1 VAEPGLVADGI
12 RFQAGDMKTTGNTI
26 FITGGTS
33 GLGLGLAL
41 RWQALGNQVII
52 GGRRKELLD
61 QLAAEHP
68 AIGTVVLDVDEP
80 ASIKAAYDEVTTRYP
95 DLNAVLTMSGIMR
108 AESLLDPGH
117 VETAEATI
125 TTNLLGTIRTIA
137 TFTPW
142 LVTKPD
148 AAILTVSSG
157 LAFVPLSY
165 TPTYNATK
173 AAIHSY
179 TQSLRLQLAD
189 TSIQVIELI
198 PPAVRTSLM
207 PGQETSDH
215 AQPLDEYL
223 THTMDILVSQP
234 EVTEV
239 VIDRVKFL
247 RNAEPEGRLPQTIA
261 ALNSH

>member
-1 VAEPGLVADGI
+1 
-12 RFQAGDMKTTGNTI
+12 MKTTGNTI
-26 FITGGTS
+26 FVTGGTS

-61 QLAAEHP
+61 RIAAEH
-68 AIGTVVLDVDEP
+68 AGIGTVVVDVDDP
-80 ASIKAAYDEVTTRYP
+80 ASIASAFTEVTTRYP
-95 DLNAVLTMSGIMR
+95 DLNAIVTMSGIMR
-108 AESLLDPGH
+108 AENLLDPAH
-117 VETAEATI
+117 LETAEAII
-125 TTNLLGTIRTIA
+125 TTNLLGTIRTVA
-137 TFTPW
+137 VFTPW

-157 LAFVPLSY
+157 LAVVPLSY

-189 TSIQVIELI
+189 TGVQVIELI
-198 PPAVRTSLM
+198 PPAVQTTLM
-207 PGQETSDH
+207 PGQETSEH

-223 THTMDILVSQP
+223 TDTMNILSADP
-234 EVTEV
+234 DVTEV

-247 RNAEPEGRLPQTIA
+247 RNAEPEGRLPQTLT

>member
-1 VAEPGLVADGI
+1 
-12 RFQAGDMKTTGNTI
+12 MKTTGNTI

-61 QLAAEHP
+61 QIAAEHP
-68 AIGTVVLDVDEP
+68 GIGTVVLDVDDP
-80 ASIKAAYDEVTTRYP
+80 ASITSAFTEVTTRYP
-95 DLNAVLTMSGIMR
+95 DLNAILTMSGIMR
-108 AESLLDPGH
+108 AEQLLDPAH

-148 AAILTVSSG
+148 ATILTVSSG
-157 LAFVPLSY
+157 LAFVPLAL

-189 TSIQVIELI
+189 TSVQVIELI
-198 PPAVRTSLM
+198 PPAVQTDLM
-207 PGQETSDH
+207 PGHKTNEH
-215 AQPLDEYL
+215 AQPLDDYL
-223 THTMDILVSQP
+223 TDTINILLTEP
-234 EVTEV
+234 DVTEV

-247 RNAEPEGRLPQTIA
+247 RNAEPEARLPETIT

>member
-1 VAEPGLVADGI
+1 
-12 RFQAGDMKTTGNTI
+12 MKTTGNTI

-41 RWQALGNQVII
+41 RWHALGNHVII

-61 QLAAEHP
+61 QIATQHP
-68 AIGTVVLDVDEP
+68 GIDTVVLDVDDP
-80 ASIKAAYDEVTTRYP
+80 ASIQSAYDEVTTRYP
-95 DLNAVLTMSGIMR
+95 DLNAILTMSGIMR
-108 AESLLDPGH
+108 PENLLDPSH

-142 LVTKPD
+142 LATKPD
-148 AAILTVSSG
+148 ATILTVSSG

-179 TQSLRLQLAD
+179 TQTLRLQLAG
-189 TSIQVIELI
+189 TGIQVIELI
-198 PPAVRTSLM
+198 PPSVRTALM
-207 PGQETSDH
+207 PGQETADH

-223 THTMDILVSQP
+223 TDTIDILLTEP
-234 EVTEV
+234 DVTEV

-247 RNAEPEGRLPQTIA
+247 RNAEPEGRLPETIA

>member
-1 VAEPGLVADGI
+1 
-12 RFQAGDMKTTGNTI
+12 MKTTANTI
-26 FITGGTS
+26 FVTGGTS

-61 QLAAEHP
+61 RIAAEHP
-68 AIGTVVLDVDEP
+68 GIGTVVIDVDDP
-80 ASIKAAYDEVTTRYP
+80 ASIQAAYDEVTTRYP
-95 DLNAVLTMSGIMR
+95 DLNAIVTMSGIMR
-108 AESLLDPGH
+108 PENLLDPAH
-117 VETAEATI
+117 VETTEAI
-125 TTNLLGTIRTIA
+125 VTTNLLGTIRTVA
-137 TFTPW
+137 VFTPW
-142 LVTKPD
+142 LVTKQD

-157 LAFVPLSY
+157 LAFVPLTY

-189 TSIQVIELI
+189 TGVQVIELI
-198 PPAVRTSLM
+198 PPSVQTDLM
-207 PGQETSDH
+207 PGQRTAEH
-215 AQPLDEYL
+215 AQPLDDYL
-223 THTMDILVSQP
+223 TDTIDILLTEP
-234 EVTEV
+234 DVTEV

-247 RNAEPEGRLPQTIA
+247 RNAEPEGRLPETIT

>member
-1 VAEPGLVADGI
+1 
-12 RFQAGDMKTTGNTI
+12 MKTTGNTI

-41 RWQALGNQVII
+41 RWQELGNQVII

-61 QLAAEHP
+61 QIAAEHP
-68 AIGTVVLDVDEP
+68 AIGTVVLDVDDP
-80 ASIKAAYDEVTTRYP
+80 ASIQSAFDEVTSRYP
-95 DLNAVLTMSGIMR
+95 ELNAILTMSGIMR
-108 AESLLDPGH
+108 PEKLLDPGH
-117 VETAEATI
+117 VETAEAII

-148 AAILTVSSG
+148 ATILTVSSG
-157 LAFVPLSY
+157 LAFVPLRL

-189 TSIQVIELI
+189 TDVQVIELI
-198 PPAVRTSLM
+198 PPAVQTALM

-215 AQPLDEYL
+215 ALPLDVYL
-223 THTMDILVSQP
+223 TDTIDILLAEP
-234 EVTEV
+234 DVTEV
-239 VIDRVKFL
+239 VIDRVKVL
-247 RNAEPEGRLPQTIA
+247 RNAEPEGRYDQTVA
-261 ALNSH
+261 TLNSL